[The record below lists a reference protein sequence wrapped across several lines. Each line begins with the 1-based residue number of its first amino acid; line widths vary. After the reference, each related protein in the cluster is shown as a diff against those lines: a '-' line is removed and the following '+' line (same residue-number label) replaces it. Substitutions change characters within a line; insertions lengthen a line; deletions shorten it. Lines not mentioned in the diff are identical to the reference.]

1 MIHLPLSEKS
11 EACPVPVWVTITPCV
26 ANLLVRN
33 YRAFDHGKS
42 ASIIAMFS

>member
-1 MIHLPLSEKS
+1 MSHLPLSESS
-11 EACPVPVWVTITPCV
+11 EACSVPVWATITPCV

-42 ASIIAMFS
+42 ASIIAIFS